1 MKRTF
6 PYRLGEN
13 LYVLGD
19 ELFLT
24 YLLRGES
31 CTLLDLGASGS
42 VPRIEGQLRELGIGK
57 GEVEHLVVQHAHWD
71 HVCGLPYLRRLFP
84 RAKVLGSAKARE
96 VLDKPK
102 IVGQFR
108 ENDERWCSRL
118 KDLGALE
125 ELPAFLPYDRLPV
138 DRVVEDEETV
148 ELGGI
153 PVRFLATPGHSP
165 CSLSVHLPT
174 QGALLVSDAIGFY
187 LPAVDGF
194 LPMFFQGVD
203 ETLASIDRVSAIGAD
218 VLGYGHAL
226 HLTIEGRDAVTHGC
240 RRLREETLALAAR
253 VRALTARGAAE
264 ETLLGELHEAMH
276 RDFLER
282 LYLPDYLRDVAP
294 FLLRAILRAQAVLS
308 P

>member
-1 MKRTF
+1 VGRSF
-6 PYRLGEN
+6 PYRLSES

-31 CTLLDLGASGS
+31 CTLVDLGASGS
-42 VPRIEGQLRELGIGK
+42 VPRIEGQLRELGIGH

-71 HVCGLPYLRRLFP
+71 HVCGLPYFRGLFP
-84 RAKVLGSAKARE
+84 RAQVLGSAKARE

-118 KDLGALE
+118 KELGALE
-125 ELPAFLPYDRLPV
+125 VLPGFLPYDRIAV
-138 DRVVEDEETV
+138 DRVVQDGEIVD
-148 ELGGI
+148 LGGI

-174 QGALLVSDAIGFY
+174 EGALLVSDAVGFY
-187 LPAVDGF
+187 LPEVDGF

-203 ETLASIDRVSAIGAD
+203 ETLASIDRVCAVGAD
-218 VLGYGHAL
+218 ILGYGHAL
-226 HLTIEGRDAVTHGC
+226 HLMIEGRDAVTHGC

-253 VRALTARGAAE
+253 VKALAADGAAE
-264 ETLLGELHEAMH
+264 ETLLEELHQVAY
-276 RDFLER
+276 RDFLAQ

-294 FLLRAILRAQAVLS
+294 FLLRAILRAQAGAPS
-308 P
+308 